1 MWPEIGMVRSGGE
14 KGGGVSQVCCAS
26 LGGRSGL
33 QFCGLFL
40 SYSLLGTQRLMH
52 YEQTVRPQK
61 VQMAGYVK
69 DYMHQS

>member
-1 MWPEIGMVRSGGE
+1 MGWSRGE
-14 KGGGVSQVCCAS
+14 KGGGQPGLLCS
-26 LGGRSGL
+26 LDDLSGL

-40 SYSLLGTQRLMH
+40 SHNLLGIQTLMH

-69 DYMHQS
+69 NYMH